1 MLFLS
6 HFFVVYEHG
15 PWATR
20 RKERERC
27 TWPNLRSIWI
37 KNGSILFRSKQ
48 FLILVDLRISPF
60 WYYQKTTIYDREEIL
75 KKSKKN
81 IFLREWSFLRNYC
94 RLVQKLI
101 GAKKITKYYLLLLNF
116 GTRLGIVSIQSARS
130 KVNGPKWAIR
140 SGRFFIPLKKTDWNP
155 SKSNILFL
163 LIPPIM
169 MVKFKQYGK
178 VMDMPVNIVW
188 EWVLNALNNLCQSFS
203 KTLF

>member
-1 MLFLS
+1 MDQ
-6 HFFVVYEHG
+6 E
-15 PWATR
+15 
-20 RKERERC
+20 
-27 TWPNLRSIWI
+27 WI
-37 KNGSILFRSKQ
+37 DSVSFQTISNFSWFTDFSILVLPKNY
-48 FLILVDLRISPF
+48 DLWPRRDF
-60 WYYQKTTIYDREEIL
+60 EEIQ
-75 KKSKKN
+75 KN